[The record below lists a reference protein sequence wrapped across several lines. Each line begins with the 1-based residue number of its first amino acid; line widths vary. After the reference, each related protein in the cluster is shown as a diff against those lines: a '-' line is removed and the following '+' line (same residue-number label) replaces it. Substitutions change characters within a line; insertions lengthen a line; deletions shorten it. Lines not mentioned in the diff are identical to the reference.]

1 MIEEEQYEKT
11 VREPL
16 VVQPREPRPNKAP
29 YFTEFVR
36 QEIEEK
42 TGITAEEL
50 RQQRYVIHST
60 LDTELQ
66 NIAEQELKKDL
77 REVELLWQ
85 KNKYA
90 RFLEEGEKFQDQPLQ
105 KGQVRLA
112 KISQVFSD
120 SVIVEL
126 EGYRAHVE
134 LPDPL
139 PYYEPK
145 NVIKVGGYLD
155 IEVQDVDHEKNTFAA
170 TAYDQGRIQGAI
182 LVLDAHT
189 GHILAM
195 VGGEEFYDQANNGMW
210 NRATQARRQ
219 PGSSFKPFVYA
230 AALELGYTPATIFED
245 KEIIFPDGYAPKNYE
260 NKFFGPTTLQE
271 ALEKSRNVVTILLFQ
286 SLGARRALEIMQ
298 RFDFC
303 QPRRSWQ
310 LPTDPTVAL
319 GNIGTT
325 LLELTAAYIPFVNNG
340 VGIEPLGVT
349 RITDNNGK
357 AVAELRPRELVVIS
371 PQTAYIETRMLLG
384 AVERG
389 TGAEPIGSYFEG
401 KKVPEIGGKTGTT
414 NDCVDAWFVGFT
426 PDLVIGVYVGF
437 DQVRTL
443 GPVMTGSRVAAPIWR
458 DFLDR
463 ALKTRSDWH
472 ARIEEPD
479 GIVYADVCSKSGLLA
494 TRGCYHASDA
504 HVYRKMAFKAGSE
517 PKETCTLH

>member
-1 MIEEEQYEKT
+1 
-11 VREPL
+11 
-16 VVQPREPRPNKAP
+16 
-29 YFTEFVR
+29 
-36 QEIEEK
+36 
-42 TGITAEEL
+42 
-50 RQQRYVIHST
+50 
-60 LDTELQ
+60 
-66 NIAEQELKKDL
+66 
-77 REVELLWQ
+77 
-85 KNKYA
+85 
-90 RFLEEGEKFQDQPLQ
+90 
-105 KGQVRLA
+105 
-112 KISQVFSD
+112 
-120 SVIVEL
+120 
-126 EGYRAHVE
+126 
-134 LPDPL
+134 
-139 PYYEPK
+139 
-145 NVIKVGGYLD
+145 
-155 IEVQDVDHEKNTFAA
+155 
-170 TAYDQGRIQGAI
+170 
-182 LVLDAHT
+182 
-189 GHILAM
+189 
-195 VGGEEFYDQANNGMW
+195 
-210 NRATQARRQ
+210 
-219 PGSSFKPFVYA
+219 
-230 AALELGYTPATIFED
+230 
-245 KEIIFPDGYAPKNYE
+245 
-260 NKFFGPTTLQE
+260 
-271 ALEKSRNVVTILLFQ
+271 
-286 SLGARRALEIMQ
+286 
-298 RFDFC
+298 
-303 QPRRSWQ
+303 
-310 LPTDPTVAL
+310 
-319 GNIGTT
+319 
-325 LLELTAAYIPFVNNG
+325 VNNG

-463 ALKTRSDWH
+463 ALKIRSDWH